1 MDKVLLRRNEF
12 QNDIVPNAISL
23 AKNINNLVTWFDETN
38 EINGIDSDKLMVW
51 LIFIIANHNMEA
63 DF

>member
-38 EINGIDSDKLMVW
+38 EINGIDSDKLMV
-51 LIFIIANHNMEA
+51 
-63 DF
+63 